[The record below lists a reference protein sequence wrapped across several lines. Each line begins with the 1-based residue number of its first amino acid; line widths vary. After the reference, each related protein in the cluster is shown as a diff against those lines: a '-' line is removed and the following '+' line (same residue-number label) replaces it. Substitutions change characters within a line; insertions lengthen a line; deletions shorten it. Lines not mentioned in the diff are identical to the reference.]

1 MDTVCE
7 LPEITSFEDLIF
19 IEELIIQART
29 VLGEKFSLPLAL
41 KEVVLCAGE
50 EGKSTIDLLSAEL

>member
-1 MDTVCE
+1 M
-7 LPEITSFEDLIF
+7 
-19 IEELIIQART
+19 IQART

-50 EGKSTIDLLSAEL
+50 EGQSTIDLLAAEL

>member
-41 KEVVLCAGE
+41 KEVVLYADE
-50 EGKSTIDLLSAEL
+50 EGKSTIDLLAAEL

>member
-1 MDTVCE
+1 VDTVCE

-29 VLGEKFSLPLAL
+29 VLGDKFSLPLAL

-50 EGKSTIDLLSAEL
+50 ESKSTIDLLAAEL